1 MNTNPLFFI
10 LLVTGVLYTSI
21 GSLYPSEEFCII
33 SRPGDQRHPA
43 LCDTIIVYQDNRN
56 GNCDIYG
63 YNLETN
69 EEFQITTDPN
79 DQLFPDIHENM
90 VVWLDKRDQE
100 YHIYAYDLLTGKEW
114 KISDSSA
121 WGDPAIHGDII
132 VWSGGNTRDQIHAY
146 DVQTGEEFLVC
157 ENDHPQSNPDI
168 FGNIVVWEERTA
180 LSEIVKVYDLAHNK
194 EYSIRQPL
202 QFVLSSGDQRNP
214 AIFGET
220 VIWIVEYDGEI
231 FGRNIADSEDFVIGT
246 AQYRNCENGGFYDW
260 MLEPALYEHMVVW
273 TDCRNGNRNIY
284 ALNLS
289 TFQEFQITSHGG
301 IQECPA
307 LYENLVIWEDNR
319 RGTWD
324 IFGYDLFTLP
334 PPVPISSRT
343 PLVNINLYSQVILS
357 VLSIGVGLATLKVLI
372 DSFRFKE
379 ILKPIR
385 WSEKTIRDFK
395 RDNIFL
401 YLFTVI
407 FILYGATGLLF
418 FPEKNVLCSF
428 LMAIFV
434 FCTGFILWNVTYPY
448 VRTTQTEIYLY
459 ERFPPKKTIEWKAIE
474 TIEFDQE
481 AMKMKMR
488 TSKRIYRI
496 NLLHIDQEDRDDFI
510 TTMRYPPLKRI
521 EFQYTKKK

>member
-1 MNTNPLFFI
+1 MNTKPLFFT
-10 LLVTGVLYTSI
+10 LLVVGILYVSMR
-21 GSLYPSEEFCII
+21 SLYSSEEFCII
-33 SRPGDQRHPA
+33 SQPGDQKHPA
-43 LCDTIIVYQDNRN
+43 LYDTIIVYQDNRN

-63 YNLETN
+63 YSLETN
-69 EEFQITTDPN
+69 EEFRITTDPN
-79 DQLFPDIHENM
+79 DQLFPDIHENI

-100 YHIYAYDLLTGKEW
+100 YHIYAYDLLTGEEW

-146 DVQTGEEFLVC
+146 DIQTGEEFLGC
-157 ENDHPQSNPDI
+157 ANNHCQSNPDI
-168 FGNIVVWEERTA
+168 FGNIIVWEERTA
-180 LSEIVKVYDLAHNK
+180 LSGIIKAYDLVHNK

-202 QFVLSSGDQRNP
+202 QVVLSSENQRNP

-220 VIWIVEYDGEI
+220 VIWVVENDGEI
-231 FGRNIADSEDFVIGT
+231 FGRNIVDSEDFIIAT
-246 AQYRNCENGGFYDW
+246 AQYNNCENGGFYDW

-273 TDCRNGNRNIY
+273 TDCRNGNRDIY

-289 TFQEFQITSHGG
+289 TFQEFQITSHAG

-319 RGTWD
+319 QGTWD
-324 IFGYDLFTLP
+324 IFGYDLSTLP

-343 PLVNINLYSQVILS
+343 RLVNINVYSQVILT
-357 VLSIGVGLATLKVLI
+357 VLSTGVGLFTLKVLI

-379 ILKPIR
+379 ILKHIR
-385 WSEKTIRDFK
+385 WSERVIRDFK

-401 YLFTVI
+401 YLSTVI
-407 FILYGATGLLF
+407 AIPYGATGLLF

-428 LMAIFV
+428 LIATFV
-434 FCTGFILWNVTYPY
+434 FCSGFILWNVTYPF
-448 VRTTQTEIYLY
+448 VRTTQTEICLY
-459 ERFPPKKTIEWKAIE
+459 GHFSSKKTIEWKVIE
-474 TIEFDQE
+474 NIEFDQE
-481 AMKMKMR
+481 ALIMKMR
-488 TSKRIYRI
+488 TLKRTYRI

-510 TTMRYPPLKRI
+510 TTMRYPPLEGI